1 MPSAFLF
8 WFQSFISL
16 SESSFT
22 ETLSQKWYQDSLK
35 KGTKEVKIFCFFAV
49 GAPEDRSIFLNSFP
63 RIFCK
68 NFIFLKSSC
77 VCLLFKKILWLSL
90 LIIVQMT
97 TVVKDS
103 VQKLC
108 ENVLT
113 SFLTCFRKV
122 SKSNGC
128 RPQFVSNFADEWY
141 PYTKILQKKKKINF
155 WWHFDTHN
163 FNCFWIILTRFFAK
177 S

>member
-8 WFQSFISL
+8 WYQFFIGS

-22 ETLSQKWYQDSLK
+22 ETFSQKWYQDSLK

-49 GAPEDRSIFLNSFP
+49 GAPEDRSIFLNSFR

-68 NFIFLKSSC
+68 NCIFLKSSG

-97 TVVKDS
+97 RVVKDS

-108 ENVLT
+108 ENVLS

-122 SKSNGC
+122 SKSMGY
-128 RPQFVSNFADEWY
+128 RPQFVSNLADKWY
-141 PYTKILQKKKKINF
+141 PYIKTLQKKKKINF
-155 WWHFDTHN
+155 WWYFDTHN